1 MNLGDLVTVDYPL
14 KGWVVGVIVRRVSV
28 PDDSETL
35 MRFYDWWV
43 LVEGEMV
50 AYPARA
56 LTLLRGDYE
65 TR

>member
-1 MNLGDLVTVDYPL
+1 MKPGDLVTVDYPL
-14 KGWVVGVIVRRVSV
+14 KGWVVGVIVRRVAV

-43 LVEGEMV
+43 LVEGELV

-56 LTLLRGDYE
+56 LALLRSEYE

>member
-56 LTLLRGDYE
+56 LSLLRRDDE